1 MQEEDL
7 FNELIMTVFA
17 EHPLALPY
25 FGDLKFIKQKIYFY
39 EKNMH
44 IEITFTYVGTKT
56 DTDHIG
62 LDQKLSKKMLNSEK
76 AVNISP
82 ICMFFQT

>member
-1 MQEEDL
+1 MQEKNL

-39 EKNMH
+39 EKK
-44 IEITFTYVGTKT
+44 Y
-56 DTDHIG
+56 
-62 LDQKLSKKMLNSEK
+62 
-76 AVNISP
+76 AY
-82 ICMFFQT
+82 